1 VNPSIRCVG
10 VLISV
15 LLLPALGTADVRG
28 SHPVLAATIASVVAE
43 PLEIPPLGAAHAD
56 VTLIE
61 YFDYNCPGCR
71 HLDPELRKL
80 LANDPKVRLI
90 RKDWPVFGDASTYAA
105 YCSYAAAREGKYAVA
120 HDALIGSRQD
130 LDSKDDVRQVMRA
143 AGFDMQKIDADIA
156 LHEKEYNATLARN
169 VREAKGLNMLG
180 TPGLVVG
187 NQRLE
192 GDADYA
198 DLQRWVATSRKHP

>member
-1 VNPSIRCVG
+1 MSLSIRRLG
-10 VLISV
+10 VLIAV
-15 LLLPALGTADVRG
+15 LLWPIAGTADVRG
-28 SHPVLAATIASVVAE
+28 SHPVVAATITSVVAE
-43 PLEIPPLGAAHAD
+43 PLEIPPLGAAQAD
-56 VTLIE
+56 VTLVE

-120 HDALIGSRQD
+120 HDALITSKQD
-130 LDSKDDVRQVMRA
+130 LDSRDDVRQVMRA

-156 LHEKEYNATLARN
+156 LHEKEYSAALARN
-169 VREAKGLNMLG
+169 VREAKSMSLLG
-180 TPGLVVG
+180 TPGLIVG
-187 NQRLE
+187 NQRLD

-198 DLQRWVATSRKHP
+198 DLQRWVATIRKHP